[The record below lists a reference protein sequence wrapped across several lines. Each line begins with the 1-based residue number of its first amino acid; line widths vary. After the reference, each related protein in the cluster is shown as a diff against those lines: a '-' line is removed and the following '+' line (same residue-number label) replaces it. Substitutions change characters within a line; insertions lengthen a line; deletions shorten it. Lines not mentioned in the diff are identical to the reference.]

1 MTIQQRIS
9 ALSKWGSALQALID
23 DLPENPENPLFK
35 AIVQAKNKNA
45 WFVKSNSINAL
56 KEICNLLES
65 NSLNKLLK
73 AYIELE
79 KGVVAPKVIG
89 IVMAGN
95 IPLVGFHDLLCVLV
109 SGHKAKVRLSSD
121 DSVLIPA
128 ITEILFEMYPEFK
141 NQVEFVSRLSGMDA
155 VIATGSNNTAR
166 YFDYY
171 FGKYPSLIRKNRNSV
186 AVLSGQESDE
196 DLKNLG
202 HDIFDYFGLGC
213 RNVSKVYVPE
223 GYSFNPFFEAIESY
237 SSLMEH
243 NKYMNNYDYHRALF
257 LLDGIP
263 FLTNN
268 FLIVRENEAYATPVS
283 VLHYEYYSSLNDLE
297 LKLASDKELIQC
309 RVGVTGLPFGF
320 AQQPDILDYA
330 DGVDTMQWLLSL

>member
-1 MTIQQRIS
+1 MTVQLRIS
-9 ALSKWGSALQALID
+9 ALSKWGSALQVLID
-23 DLPENPENPLFK
+23 DLPDNHENPLFK
-35 AIVQAKNKNA
+35 SIVQAQNKNA
-45 WFVKSNSINAL
+45 WFVKSNSIKAL
-56 KEICNLLES
+56 IEICNLLEL

-73 AYIELE
+73 AYVELE
-79 KGVVAPKVIG
+79 KEVIEPKVIG

-95 IPLVGFHDLLCVLV
+95 IPLVGFHDLLCVLA

-128 ITEILFEMYPEFK
+128 LTEILFEMYPEFK
-141 NQVEFVSRLSGMDA
+141 NQIEYVSQLSGMDA

-186 AVLSGQESDE
+186 AVLSGHESDE
-196 DLKNLG
+196 DLKKLG

-213 RNVSKVYVPE
+213 RNVSKLYVPE
-223 GYSFNPFFEAIESY
+223 GYSFNSFFEAIESY
-237 SSLMEH
+237 SNLMEH

-257 LLDGIP
+257 LLDGIS

-268 FLIVRENEAYATPVS
+268 FLIVRENAAYATPVS
-283 VLHYEYYSSLNDLE
+283 VVHYEYYANSEELE
-297 LKLASDKELIQC
+297 AKLASEKELIQC
-309 RVGVTGLPFGF
+309 RVGVNGLPFGSS
-320 AQQPDILDYA
+320 QKPDILDYA
-330 DGVDTMQWLLSL
+330 DGVDTMQWLLTL

>member
-23 DLPENPENPLFK
+23 DIPENPENPLFK
-35 AIVQAKNKNA
+35 AIVQAQNKNA

-56 KEICNLLES
+56 KEICNLLELS
-65 NSLNKLLK
+65 SLNKLLK
-73 AYIELE
+73 AYIGLE
-79 KGVVAPKVIG
+79 KEVLAPKVMG

-95 IPLVGFHDLLCVLV
+95 IPLVGFHDLLGVLV

-141 NQVEFVSRLSGMDA
+141 NQVEYVSQLSGMDA
-155 VIATGSNNTAR
+155 VIATGSSNTAR

-186 AVLSGQESDE
+186 AVLNGNESHQE
-196 DLKNLG
+196 LTQLG

-213 RNVSKVYVPE
+213 RNASKLYVPE
-223 GYSFNPFFEAIESY
+223 GYSFNSFFEAIESY
-237 SSLMEH
+237 SNLMEH

-309 RVGVTGLPFGF
+309 KVGVNGLPFGS

>member
-1 MTIQQRIS
+1 MIVQQRIS
-9 ALSKWGSALQALID
+9 ALSNWGSAIQVLID
-23 DLPENPENPLFK
+23 DLPDNHESPLSE
-35 AIVQAKNKNA
+35 ALVQARNKNA
-45 WFVKSNSINAL
+45 WFVNSNSINAL
-56 KEICNLLES
+56 KEICNILEI
-65 NSLNKLLK
+65 NNLNKLFK
-73 AYIELE
+73 ANIELNNE
-79 KGVVAPKVIG
+79 RGEPKIIG

-95 IPLVGFHDLLCVLV
+95 IPAVGFHDLLCVLV

-121 DSVLIPA
+121 DSILIPSL
-128 ITEILFEMYPEFK
+128 TSILFEMYPEFQ
-141 NQVEFVSRLSGMDA
+141 NMVEYVTQLSGMDA

-171 FGKYPSLIRKNRNSV
+171 FGKYPCLIRKNRNSV
-186 AVLSGQESDE
+186 AVLNGKESDE
-196 DLKNLG
+196 ELKKLG

-268 FLIVRENEAYATPVS
+268 FLIVRENEAYPTPVS
-283 VLHYEYYSSLNDLE
+283 VLHYEYFSSVEDLE
-297 LKLASDKELIQC
+297 KKLDGDKELIQC
-309 RVGVTGLPFGF
+309 RVGANGLPFGS

-330 DGVDTMQWLLSL
+330 DGVDTMQWLLTL

>member
-1 MTIQQRIS
+1 M
-9 ALSKWGSALQALID
+9 SKWGSALQALID

-35 AIVQAKNKNA
+35 AIVQAQNKNA

-79 KGVVAPKVIG
+79 KELVAPKVIG

-141 NQVEFVSRLSGMDA
+141 NQVEFVSQLSGMDA

-186 AVLSGQESDE
+186 AVLNGNESDQE
-196 DLKNLG
+196 LTQLG

-213 RNVSKVYVPE
+213 RNVSKLYVPE
-223 GYSFNPFFEAIESY
+223 GYSFNQFFGALEVFSPI
-237 SSLMEH
+237 MEH
-243 NKYMNNYDYHRALF
+243 NKFMNNYDYHRALF

-297 LKLASDKELIQC
+297 LKLAYDKELIQC
-309 RVGVTGLPFGF
+309 RVGVNGLPFGS
-320 AQQPDILDYA
+320 AQQPNILDYA

>member
-1 MTIQQRIS
+1 MTVQQRIS
-9 ALSKWGSALQALID
+9 ALSKWGSSLQLLID
-23 DLPENPENPLFK
+23 DLPDNHENPLFK
-35 AIVQAKNKNA
+35 SIVQAQNKNA
-45 WFVKSNSINAL
+45 WFAKSNSIKAL

-65 NSLNKLLK
+65 SSLNKLLE
-73 AYIELE
+73 AYVELE
-79 KGVVAPKVIG
+79 KDVKEPKVIG

-128 ITEILFEMYPEFK
+128 LTEILFEMYPEFQ
-141 NQVEFVSRLSGMDA
+141 NQVEYVNQLSGMDA

-186 AVLSGQESDE
+186 AVLGGHESDE
-196 DLKNLG
+196 DLKKLG

-213 RNVSKVYVPE
+213 RNVSKLYVPE
-223 GYSFNPFFEAIESY
+223 GYSFNQFFGALEVFSTM
-237 SSLMEH
+237 MEH

-283 VLHYEYYSSLNDLE
+283 VVHYEYYTNLNDLE
-297 LKLASDKELIQC
+297 LKLASDSELIQC
-309 RVGVTGLPFGF
+309 RVGVNGLPFGSS
-320 AQQPDILDYA
+320 QQPDILDYA
-330 DGVDTMQWLLSL
+330 DGVDTMKWLLTL

>member
-1 MTIQQRIS
+1 M
-9 ALSKWGSALQALID
+9 SKWGSALQALID
-23 DLPENPENPLFK
+23 DLPENPDNPLFK
-35 AIVQAKNKNA
+35 AIIQAQNKNA

-56 KEICNLLES
+56 IEICNLLES

-79 KGVVAPKVIG
+79 KEVVAPKVIG

-141 NQVEFVSRLSGMDA
+141 NQVEFVSQLSGMDA

-186 AVLSGQESDE
+186 AVLNGNESDQE
-196 DLKNLG
+196 LTQLG

-213 RNVSKVYVPE
+213 RNVSKLYVPE
-223 GYSFNPFFEAIESY
+223 GYSFDQFFGALEVFSPI
-237 SSLMEH
+237 MEH
-243 NKYMNNYDYHRALF
+243 NKFMNNYDYHRALF

-297 LKLASDKELIQC
+297 LKLASDNELIQC
-309 RVGVTGLPFGF
+309 RVGVNGLPFGS

>member
-1 MTIQQRIS
+1 MTVQERIL
-9 ALSKWGSALQALID
+9 ALSKWGSALQVLMETIYD
-23 DLPENPENPLFK
+23 NYENPLFN
-35 AIVQAKNKNA
+35 AVVQAQNRNA

-56 KEICNLLES
+56 KEIFNLLEI
-65 NSLNKLLK
+65 NNLNKLIEVNVELRNELLK
-73 AYIELE
+73 
-79 KGVVAPKVIG
+79 PKTIG

-95 IPLVGFHDLLCVLV
+95 IPAVGFHDLLCVLV

-121 DSVLIPA
+121 DAVLIPA
-128 ITEILFEMYPEFK
+128 MTNILLEMYPQFQ
-141 NQVEFVSRLSGMDA
+141 NQLEFVNQLAGMDA

-171 FGKYPSLIRKNRNSV
+171 FGKYSSLIRKNRNSI
-186 AVLSGQESDE
+186 AVLSGQETE
-196 DLKNLG
+196 AELNQLG

-213 RNVSKVYVPE
+213 RNVSKLYVPE

-237 SSLMEH
+237 SNLMEH

-283 VLHYEYYSSLNDLE
+283 VLHYEFYSSLEDLE
-297 LKLASDKELIQC
+297 KKLEGGKDLIQC
-309 RVGVTGLPFGF
+309 RVGLNGLPFGSS
-320 AQQPDILDYA
+320 QQPDILDYA
-330 DGVDTMQWLLSL
+330 DGVDTMKWLLSL

>member
-23 DLPENPENPLFK
+23 DLPENPENPFFK
-35 AIVQAKNKNA
+35 AIVQAQNKNA
-45 WFVKSNSINAL
+45 WFLKSNSINAL
-56 KEICNLLES
+56 KEVCNLLES

-73 AYIELE
+73 AYVELE
-79 KGVVAPKVIG
+79 KELVAPKVIG

-95 IPLVGFHDLLCVLV
+95 IPLVGFHDLLFVLV

-121 DSVLIPA
+121 DSVLIPT
-128 ITEILFEMYPEFK
+128 ITEILFEMHPEFK
-141 NQVEFVSRLSGMDA
+141 NQVEFVSQLSGMDA

-186 AVLSGQESDE
+186 AVLNGNESDQE
-196 DLKNLG
+196 LTQLG

-213 RNVSKVYVPE
+213 RNVSKLYVPE
-223 GYSFNPFFEAIESY
+223 GYSFNQFFAALEVFSPI
-237 SSLMEH
+237 MEH
-243 NKYMNNYDYHRALF
+243 NKFMNNYDYHRALF

-283 VLHYEYYSSLNDLE
+283 VLHYEYYSSLNELE

-309 RVGVTGLPFGF
+309 RVGVNGLPFGS

-330 DGVDTMQWLLSL
+330 DGVDTMKWLLSL

>member
-1 MTIQQRIS
+1 MIVQQRIS
-9 ALSKWGSALQALID
+9 ALSNWGSAIQVLID
-23 DLPENPENPLFK
+23 DLPDNHESPLSE
-35 AIVQAKNKNA
+35 ALVQARNKNA
-45 WFVKSNSINAL
+45 WFVNSNSINAL
-56 KEICNLLES
+56 KEICNILEI
-65 NSLNKLLK
+65 NNLKKLFK
-73 AYIELE
+73 ANIELNNE
-79 KGVVAPKVIG
+79 RGEPKIIG

-95 IPLVGFHDLLCVLV
+95 IPAVGFHDLLCVLV

-121 DSVLIPA
+121 DSILIPA
-128 ITEILFEMYPEFK
+128 LTSILFEMHSEFQ
-141 NQVEFVSRLSGMDA
+141 NMVEYVTQLSGMDA

-171 FGKYPSLIRKNRNSV
+171 FGKYPSLIRKNRNSI
-186 AVLSGQESDE
+186 AVLSGQETE
-196 DLKNLG
+196 AELNQLG

-213 RNVSKVYVPE
+213 RNVSKVYVPV
-223 GYSFNPFFEAIESY
+223 GYSFNPFFEAIELN

-283 VLHYEYYSSLNDLE
+283 VLHYEYYSSVEDLE
-297 LKLASDKELIQC
+297 KKLEGDKELIQC
-309 RVGVTGLPFGF
+309 RVGANGLPFGS

-330 DGVDTMQWLLSL
+330 DGVDTMQWLLTL

>member
-1 MTIQQRIS
+1 M
-9 ALSKWGSALQALID
+9 SKWGSALQALID

-35 AIVQAKNKNA
+35 AIVQAQNKNA

-79 KGVVAPKVIG
+79 KEEVAPKVIG

-128 ITEILFEMYPEFK
+128 ITEILLEMYPEFK
-141 NQVEFVSRLSGMDA
+141 NQVEFVSQLSGMDA

-186 AVLSGQESDE
+186 AVLNGNESDQE
-196 DLKNLG
+196 LTQLG

-213 RNVSKVYVPE
+213 RNVSKLYVPE
-223 GYSFNPFFEAIESY
+223 GYSFNQFFGALEVFSPI
-237 SSLMEH
+237 MEH
-243 NKYMNNYDYHRALF
+243 NKFMNNYDYHRALF

-309 RVGVTGLPFGF
+309 RVGVNGLSFGS

>member
-1 MTIQQRIS
+1 MTFQQRIS
-9 ALSKWGSALQALID
+9 ALSKWGSALQVLMETIYD
-23 DLPENPENPLFK
+23 NYENPLFN
-35 AIVQAKNKNA
+35 AVVQAQNKNA
-45 WFVKSNSINAL
+45 WFAKSNSINAL
-56 KEICNLLES
+56 KEICNLLET
-65 NSLNKLLK
+65 NNLNKLVE
-73 AYIELE
+73 ANIELKNE
-79 KGVVAPKVIG
+79 VVNPKTIG

-95 IPLVGFHDLLCVLV
+95 IPAVGFHDLLCVLL

-121 DSVLIPA
+121 DAVLIPA
-128 ITEILFEMYPEFK
+128 LTNILLEMYPEFQ
-141 NQVEFVSRLSGMDA
+141 NQLEFVNQLSGMDA

-171 FGKYPSLIRKNRNSV
+171 FGKYPSLIRKNRNSI
-186 AVLSGQESDE
+186 AVLSGQETE
-196 DLKNLG
+196 AELNQLG

-213 RNVSKVYVPE
+213 RNVSKLYVPE

-237 SSLMEH
+237 SNLMEH

-283 VLHYEYYSSLNDLE
+283 VLHYEFYSSLEDLE
-297 LKLASDKELIQC
+297 KKLEGDKELIQC
-309 RVGVTGLPFGF
+309 RVGLNGLPCGS

-330 DGVDTMQWLLSL
+330 DGVDTMKWLLSL

>member
-1 MTIQQRIS
+1 
-9 ALSKWGSALQALID
+9 LSKWGSALQALID

-35 AIVQAKNKNA
+35 AIVQAQNKNA

-56 KEICNLLES
+56 KEISNLLEL

-79 KGVVAPKVIG
+79 KELVAPKVIG

-121 DSVLIPA
+121 DSVLIPT

-141 NQVEFVSRLSGMDA
+141 NQVEFVSQLSGMDA

-186 AVLSGQESDE
+186 AVLNGNESDQE
-196 DLKNLG
+196 LTQLG

-213 RNVSKVYVPE
+213 RNVSKLYVPE
-223 GYSFNPFFEAIESY
+223 GYSFNQFFGALEVFSPI
-237 SSLMEH
+237 MEN
-243 NKYMNNYDYHRALF
+243 NKFMNNYDYHRALF

-283 VLHYEYYSSLNDLE
+283 VLHDEYYSSVNNLE

-309 RVGVTGLPFGF
+309 RVGVNGLPFGS

>member
-1 MTIQQRIS
+1 MTFQQRIS
-9 ALSKWGSALQALID
+9 ALSKWGSALQVLMEAIYD
-23 DLPENPENPLFK
+23 NYENPLFN
-35 AIVQAKNKNA
+35 AVVQAQNKNA
-45 WFVKSNSINAL
+45 WFAKSNSINAL
-56 KEICNLLES
+56 KEICNLLET
-65 NSLNKLLK
+65 NNLNKLVE
-73 AYIELE
+73 ANIELKNE
-79 KGVVAPKVIG
+79 LENPKTIG

-95 IPLVGFHDLLCVLV
+95 IPAVGFHDLLCVLL

-121 DSVLIPA
+121 DAVLIPA
-128 ITEILFEMYPEFK
+128 LTNILLEMYPEFQ
-141 NQVEFVSRLSGMDA
+141 NQLEFVNQLSGMDA

-171 FGKYPSLIRKNRNSV
+171 FGRYPSLIRKNRNSI
-186 AVLSGQESDE
+186 AVLSGQETE
-196 DLKNLG
+196 AELNQLG

-213 RNVSKVYVPE
+213 RNVSKLYVPE

-237 SSLMEH
+237 SNLMEH

-283 VLHYEYYSSLNDLE
+283 VLHYEFYSSLEDLE
-297 LKLASDKELIQC
+297 KKLEGDKELIQC
-309 RVGVTGLPFGF
+309 RVGLNGLHCGS

-330 DGVDTMQWLLSL
+330 DGVDTMKWLLSL

>member
-35 AIVQAKNKNA
+35 AIVQAQNKNA

-73 AYIELE
+73 VYVELE
-79 KGVVAPKVIG
+79 KKLIAPKVIG

-109 SGHKAKVRLSSD
+109 SGHKAKVRLSAD

-141 NQVEFVSRLSGMDA
+141 NQVEFVSQLSGMDA

-186 AVLSGQESDE
+186 AVLNGNESDQE
-196 DLKNLG
+196 LTQLG

-213 RNVSKVYVPE
+213 RNVSKLYVPE
-223 GYSFNPFFEAIESY
+223 GYSFNQFFGALEVFSPI
-237 SSLMEH
+237 MEH
-243 NKYMNNYDYHRALF
+243 NKFMNNYDYHRALF

-309 RVGVTGLPFGF
+309 RVGVNGLPFGS

>member
-35 AIVQAKNKNA
+35 AIVQAQNKNA

-79 KGVVAPKVIG
+79 KEVVAPKVIG

-128 ITEILFEMYPEFK
+128 ITEILLEMYPEFK
-141 NQVEFVSRLSGMDA
+141 NQVEFVSQLSGMDA

-186 AVLSGQESDE
+186 AVLNGNESDQE
-196 DLKNLG
+196 LTQLG

-213 RNVSKVYVPE
+213 RNVSKLYVPE
-223 GYSFNPFFEAIESY
+223 GYSFNQFFGALEVFSPI
-237 SSLMEH
+237 MEH
-243 NKYMNNYDYHRALF
+243 NKFMNNYDYHRALF

-309 RVGVTGLPFGF
+309 RVGVNGLPFGS
-320 AQQPDILDYA
+320 AQQPNILDYA